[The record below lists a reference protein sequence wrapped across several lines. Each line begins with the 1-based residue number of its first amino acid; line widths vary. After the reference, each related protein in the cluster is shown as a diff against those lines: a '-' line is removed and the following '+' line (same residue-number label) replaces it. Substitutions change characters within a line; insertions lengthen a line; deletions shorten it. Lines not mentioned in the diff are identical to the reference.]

1 MTVNKTPKNSE
12 LFHILYRLSI
22 IPRWSD
28 FSPKYEDSTASHS
41 YRVAVISLLI
51 GLTENKKYN
60 RNLNIEKILGKAIF
74 HDLNE
79 VVTGPIKHSTKKN
92 KIVQDH
98 IRDLEKEAA
107 VSIAECVSGSLKE
120 HFYTY
125 IVEAEDNTPEGEI
138 VDLADTFDALL
149 FSARELQALNYFH
162 FPQAYEQSK
171 RSLLQSE
178 YQSVKDL
185 VNEFERPDSNYRKFL
200 MTVLKMDQIKRWTG
214 RFNTYADN
222 DATHTFR
229 AAAMGFF
236 FALYEKEKNGIE
248 INIPRLIGKILFHD
262 LPEAISGDVNGPVK
276 HQSEKIK
283 KAFEEY
289 ESSVAMEIIEWV
301 PSYLREYIDDYI
313 IEPKDNT
320 PEGIRVDIVDKT
332 DALIKSLLE
341 MKRNSKEYELAFK
354 RQLGIL
360 QTKYFDYP
368 SVQFFLA
375 TILHDLYFA
384 SDFEK

>member
-1 MTVNKTPKNSE
+1 MKKQPKNSE
-12 LFHILYRLSI
+12 LFHVLYRLSI

-41 YRVAVISLLI
+41 YRVAVLSLLI
-51 GLTENKKYN
+51 ALTENEKYD
-60 RNLNIEKILGKAIF
+60 RNLDIGKVLGKALF

-92 KIVQDH
+92 KIVQGH
-98 IRDLEKEAA
+98 IKELEREAA
-107 VSIAECVSGSLKE
+107 ESIADYVSDSLKGY
-120 HFYTY
+120 FYDY
-125 IVEAEDNTPEGEI
+125 IVEAEDDTPEGLI
-138 VDLADTFDALL
+138 VDVADTFDAFL
-149 FSARELQALNYFH
+149 FSAREVQSLNHFH
-162 FPQAYEQSK
+162 FPIAYEQSK
-171 RSLLQSE
+171 RELLSCE
-178 YQSVKDL
+178 YETVKEM
-185 VNEFERPDSNYRKFL
+185 VFEFEKPYSNYRRFL

-214 RFNTYADN
+214 RFNTYPDN

-229 AAAMGFF
+229 AAAMGLF
-236 FALYEKEKNGIE
+236 FALYEQEKHGIK
-248 INIPRLIGKILFHD
+248 IDIQRLIGKILFHD

-283 KAFEEY
+283 LAFEEY
-289 ESSVAMEIIEWV
+289 ESSVAKEIVEWLPTHLKKYV
-301 PSYLREYIDDYI
+301 EDYL

-341 MKRNSKEYELAFK
+341 MKRNSREYELAFK
-354 RQLGIL
+354 RQIGIL
-360 QTKYFDYP
+360 QSKYFNYP
-368 SVQFFLA
+368 AVQFFLA

>member
-1 MTVNKTPKNSE
+1 MGNKNPKNSE
-12 LFHILYRLSI
+12 LFHVLYRLSI

-41 YRVAVISLLI
+41 YRVAVLSLLI
-51 GLTENKKYN
+51 GLTENAKYN
-60 RNLNIEKILGKAIF
+60 RNLDIEKILGKAIF

-79 VVTGPIKHSTKKN
+79 VITGPIKHSTKKN
-92 KIVQDH
+92 EIVGKY
-98 IRDLEKEAA
+98 IKELEREASI
-107 VSIAECVSGSLKE
+107 SIAECVSGSLKDY
-120 HFYTY
+120 FYTY
-125 IVEAEDNTPEGEI
+125 IVAAEDNTPEGRI
-138 VDLADTFDALL
+138 VDLADTFDAML

-162 FPQAYEQSK
+162 FPQAYEDSK
-171 RSLLQSE
+171 RRILKSE

-185 VNEFERPDSNYRKFL
+185 VEEFERPDSTYRKFL
-200 MTVLKMDQIKRWTG
+200 MTVLKMDQIKRWSG
-214 RFNTYADN
+214 RFNAYADN
-222 DATHTFR
+222 DATHSFR
-229 AAAMGFF
+229 AAAIGLF
-236 FALYEKEKNGIE
+236 FALYEKEKHG
-248 INIPRLIGKILFHD
+248 INIDITRLIGKILFHD

-276 HQSEKIK
+276 HQSENIK

-289 ESSVAMEIIEWV
+289 ETSVAKEIVQWV
-301 PSYLREYIDDYI
+301 PSYLREYVDDYLLD
-313 IEPKDNT
+313 PKDNT

-354 RQLGIL
+354 RQIGIL
-360 QTKYFDYP
+360 QNKYFERP

>member
-1 MTVNKTPKNSE
+1 MNTKPKNSE

-28 FSPKYEDSTASHS
+28 FSPKYQDSTASHS
-41 YRVAVISLLI
+41 YRVAVLSLLI
-51 GLTENKKYN
+51 GLSENEKYG
-60 RNLNIEKILGKAIF
+60 RKLDIEKIVARAIF

-92 KIVQDH
+92 KIVQEF
-98 IRDLEKEAA
+98 IRELEREASENIA
-107 VSIAECVSGSLKE
+107 GYVSSSLKKY
-120 HFYTY
+120 FYDY
-125 IVEAEDNTPEGEI
+125 IVNAEDETPEGRI
-138 VDLADTFDALL
+138 VDIADTFDAML
-149 FSARELQALNYFH
+149 FSAREIQSLNHFH
-162 FPQAYEQSK
+162 FPNVYEDTK
-171 RSLLQSE
+171 RELLKSE
-178 YQSVKDL
+178 YLSVRDM
-185 VNEFERPDSNYRKFL
+185 VFEFEKPDSDYKKFL
-200 MTVLKMDQIKRWTG
+200 MAILKMDRIKRWTG
-214 RFNTYADN
+214 RFNTYPDN

-229 AAAMGFF
+229 AAAMGLF
-236 FALYEKEKNGIE
+236 FAIYEKEKHGIE
-248 INIPRLIGKILFHD
+248 IDIQRLLGKILFHD

-276 HQSEKIK
+276 HQSERIK

-289 ESSVAMEIIEWV
+289 ESSVAKDIVKWV
-301 PSYLREYIDDYI
+301 PEYLKVYLEDYL

-332 DALIKSLLE
+332 DALIKCLIE

-354 RQLGIL
+354 RQIGIL
-360 QTKYFDYP
+360 QEKYFDYP